1 MSRVAVGLVCALLVL
16 GGCAGTPDDPAG
28 SSPAGPPAAA
38 SGPPASSG
46 PPAPARSGVPQSLNF
61 TATTLD
67 GAAFD
72 GATLAGKPVV
82 LWFWAPWCP
91 TCARQARGVKTA
103 AEQLAGRVAVVGVG
117 GLDEPAAMRRFVG
130 EWRLQ
135 AVPQLADE
143 PGVVWKKFGVTA
155 QSTFVFL
162 DATGAVV
169 FKGVLDGDDVAGRA
183 GKLA

>member
-1 MSRVAVGLVCALLVL
+1 MNRAAAALVCALLVL
-16 GGCAGTPDDPAG
+16 SGCGAPAG
-28 SSPAGPPAAA
+28 STGPAGTAPTGMPAA
-38 SGPPASSG
+38 SSAA
-46 PPAPARSGVPQSLNF
+46 PVPARSGVPQTLNF

-72 GATLAGKPVV
+72 GATLAGRPVV

-91 TCARQARGVKTA
+91 TCARQARGVKA
-103 AEQLAGRVAVVGVG
+103 ATQQLAGRVAVVGVG

-130 EWRLQ
+130 EWKLET
-135 AVPQLADE
+135 VPQLADE
-143 PGVVWKKFGVTA
+143 PGVLWKRFGVTA

-162 DATGAVV
+162 DASGAVV

-183 GKLA
+183 GGLG